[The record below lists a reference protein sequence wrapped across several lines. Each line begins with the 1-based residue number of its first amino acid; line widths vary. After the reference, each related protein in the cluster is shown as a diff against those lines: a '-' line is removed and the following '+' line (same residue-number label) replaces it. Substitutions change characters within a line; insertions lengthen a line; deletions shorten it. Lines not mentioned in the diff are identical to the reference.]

1 MINLLVDSRELCA
14 FTCPVVFEYLCAF
27 AVLTALEWIVS
38 KDFEPDRY
46 ICVSRC
52 AVKCGRV
59 HPEWWMSNLL
69 GVVVLP
75 WVLFSET
82 VLSSSVLLMLE
93 LVVIPWSETVLSSSV
108 RLLVELLETVLSS
121 IVRLLVEFLE
131 TVLSSVVRLL
141 SDLYIL
147 TTWTLSCCPFIVA
160 RWADLVSLNF
170 RIGLDSSQLFSSQSS
185 MDSFTS
191 RRFWGCDFSSQ
202 LIVDSL

>member
-1 MINLLVDSRELCA
+1 MINLLVDNRELCA
-14 FTCPVVFEYLCAF
+14 CTFPVVFEYLCAF

-38 KDFEPDRY
+38 KDLEPDRS

-52 AVKCGRV
+52 AAKCGRV

-82 VLSSSVLLMLE
+82 VLSSSV
-93 LVVIPWSETVLSSSV
+93 

-121 IVRLLVEFLE
+121 SVVRLLVEFWE
-131 TVLSSVVRLL
+131 TVLSSSVVRLL

-147 TTWTLSCCPFIVA
+147 TTWTLSFCPFIVA

-170 RIGLDSSQLFSSQSS
+170 RIGLDSSRLFSSQSS

-191 RRFWGCDFSSQ
+191 RRFWVCDFSSQ